1 MSKQHYF
8 GRLIPPRPTFP
19 ADMSQAEGALMAQH
33 AQYAREQF
41 EAGRI
46 LIYGPVMAKEGAF
59 GMAVLEVGD
68 EGEARRFFENDPSL
82 RAGLNRFE
90 IHPMQVA
97 AARTKG

>member
-1 MSKQHYF
+1 
-8 GRLIPPRPTFP
+8 
-19 ADMSQAEGALMAQH
+19 
-33 AQYAREQF
+33 
-41 EAGRI
+41 
-46 LIYGPVMAKEGAF
+46 MAKEGAF

-68 EGEARRFFENDPSL
+68 EGEARRFFENDPSV